1 MVAPNTS
8 IPSASIGE
16 MVGTVVR
23 EAWRRRV
30 LIAIGFAAIAI
41 LVLVVGL
48 TMPKKYVSET
58 TILALEQNIVKELT
72 AGVAVST
79 SLNDRAAMIRDVIFS
94 RKLMLQILDDGGWMA
109 RKPTPVEQ
117 ERYMNEIADRT
128 TISGG
133 KDNLIRLSYHDSD
146 PQRAYTVVTRMAEL
160 FMAEVREAKARESRD
175 AFRFIDNQVQAYQGK
190 LGEVESR
197 MAAYREKHPDFVLNA
212 DQAST
217 ERLTDLRRQVEA
229 SKLELAQQRSIE
241 TTLAAQLAGTSPTQ
255 SGGTTLIRGATADP
269 RVKELQSQLNAALL
283 SYTDQHPDVVRLRAQ
298 LAEAQSESKGSAAVF
313 GSSSQSNPFYA
324 QLRGRLSDVRS
335 QIAGLQSRVEAG
347 TAMSQSEFERNRGAS
362 SGDQAGMELSSDYQ
376 VYRDLYQKLLS
387 RRETARVSMNLDAE
401 QSGIG
406 FRIQEPA
413 IYPLESVGLRFLHF
427 AIGGLLLAVL
437 LPLGVVA
444 ALSQFDGKLRT
455 SAALERAL
463 GFPVMAS
470 VPAYRTAQDRSVDR
484 SRTAILIALVLGV
497 LLIYAILYA
506 VRQWGW
512 M

>member
-1 MVAPNTS
+1 MVVQ
-8 IPSASIGE
+8 SASIGE
-16 MVGTVVR
+16 MIGTVVR

-30 LIAIGFAAIAI
+30 AIALGFAAVALIA
-41 LVLVVGL
+41 LVVGL
-48 TMPKKYVSET
+48 MLPKKYVSET

-72 AGVAVST
+72 AGVAVPT

-94 RKLMLQILDDGGWMA
+94 RKVMMQILDDGGWMA

-117 ERYMNEIADRT
+117 ERYMNEINART

-133 KDNLIRLSYHDSD
+133 KDNLIRLSYSDND

-160 FMAEVREAKARESRD
+160 FMGEVREAKARESRD
-175 AFRFIDNQVQAYQGK
+175 AYRFIDNQVQAYQQK
-190 LGEVESR
+190 LAEVENR
-197 MAAYREKHPDFVLNA
+197 MSAYREKHPEFTINA
-212 DQAST
+212 EQETID
-217 ERLTDLRRQVEA
+217 RLTELRRQVEA
-229 SKLELAQQRSIE
+229 GKLELAQQRSIE
-241 TTLAAQLAGTSPTQ
+241 SALSAQLAETSPTIA
-255 SGGTTLIRGATADP
+255 GGSTLIRGATSNPQVA
-269 RVKELQSQLNAALL
+269 ELQAQLNVALL
-283 SYTDQHPDVVRLRAQ
+283 KYTDQHPDVVRLRAQ
-298 LAEAQSESKGSAAVF
+298 LAEAKSQGNSGSGAVF
-313 GSSSQSNPFYA
+313 GTTSQANPFYA
-324 QLRGRLSDVRS
+324 QIRGRLSDVRS
-335 QIAGLQSRVEAG
+335 QIAGLQSRIDAG
-347 TAMSQSEFERNRGAS
+347 TMMTQSESERSRRVG

-413 IYPLESVGLRFLHF
+413 VYPLESVGLRFLHF

-455 SAALERAL
+455 STALERAL
-463 GFPVMAS
+463 GLPVMATI
-470 VPAYRTAQDRSVDR
+470 PAYRTTADRSQNR
-484 SRTAILIALVLGV
+484 SRTALVIALVLGV

-506 VRQWGW
+506 MRQWGW

>member
-1 MVAPNTS
+1 MIVPHASNQ
-8 IPSASIGE
+8 SASIGE
-16 MVGTVVR
+16 IVGTVLR

-30 LIAIGFAAIAI
+30 MIAVGFAAVAL
-41 LVLVVGL
+41 LVLVVGFL
-48 TMPKKYVSET
+48 IPKKYVSET

-94 RKLMLQILDDGGWMA
+94 RKVMLQILDDGGWMA

-117 ERYMNEIADRT
+117 ERYMNEIARRT
-128 TISGG
+128 SISGG

-160 FMAEVREAKARESRD
+160 FMAQVREAKARESRD
-175 AFRFIDNQVQAYQGK
+175 AFRFIDSQVQAYQQK
-190 LGEVESR
+190 LGEVENR
-197 MAAYREKHPDFVLNA
+197 MTAYREKHPDFVLNA
-212 DQAST
+212 DQVAN

-241 TTLAAQLAGTSPTQ
+241 STLAAQLSATSPTQ
-255 SGGTTLIRGATADP
+255 SGGTTLIRGATTDP
-269 RVKELQSQLNAALL
+269 RLKELQSQLNAALL

-298 LAEAQSESKGSAAVF
+298 LAEAQSEGTGSGAVY
-313 GSSSQSNPFYA
+313 GSSSQSNPFYV

-335 QIAGLQSRVEAG
+335 QIAGLQSRIEAG
-347 TAMSQSEFERNRGAS
+347 TSMTQSEFERGRRAS
-362 SGDQAGMELSSDYQ
+362 DGDQAGMELSSDYQ

-437 LPLGVVA
+437 LPLAAVA
-444 ALSQFDGKLRT
+444 ALSQFDGKLRS

-463 GFPVMAS
+463 GLPVMAS
-470 VPAYRTAQDRSVDR
+470 VPAYRTAQDRAVDR
-484 SRTAILIALVLGV
+484 SRTALLTALVLGV